1 MKLVS
6 QALSEKKLSVEQL
19 PSNLQSEIED
29 LRNMILKYNEACDE
43 YDALEEDE
51 RDLETERNLDS
62 MEDSIAEVE
71 KELADEI
78 KSLNAQPSGEQK
90 PTLNAQP
97 SGEQKPTEEKKEK
110 SSLGWLLLAG
120 VVGVVTL
127 GVVSLRNK

>member
-71 KELADEI
+71 KDLAFEI
-78 KSLNAQPSGEQK
+78 RSLNTQPSGEQK
-90 PTLNAQP
+90 STLQP

>member
-43 YDALEEDE
+43 YDALEESE
-51 RDLETERNLDS
+51 RDLETEKNLDS

-78 KSLNAQPSGEQK
+78 RSLNAQPSGQ
-90 PTLNAQP
+90 
-97 SGEQKPTEEKKEK
+97 QKPTEEKKEK

-127 GVVSLRNK
+127 GVVSLKNKW

>member
-43 YDALEEDE
+43 YDALEESE
-51 RDLETERNLDS
+51 RDLETEKNLDS

-78 KSLNAQPSGEQK
+78 KS
-90 PTLNAQP
+90 LNAQP

>member
-43 YDALEEDE
+43 YDALEESE
-51 RDLETERNLDS
+51 RDLETEKNLDS

-78 KSLNAQPSGEQK
+78 RSLNAQPSGEQK
-90 PTLNAQP
+90 
-97 SGEQKPTEEKKEK
+97 STEEKKEK

-120 VVGVVTL
+120 VVGVITL
-127 GVVSLRNK
+127 GVVSLKNK

>member
-43 YDALEEDE
+43 YDALEESE
-51 RDLETERNLDS
+51 RDLETEKNLDS

-71 KELADEI
+71 KDLADEI
-78 KSLNAQPSGEQK
+78 RS
-90 PTLNAQP
+90 LNAQP

>member
-43 YDALEEDE
+43 YDALEETE
-51 RDLETERNLDS
+51 RDLETEKNLDS

-78 KSLNAQPSGEQK
+78 KS
-90 PTLNAQP
+90 LNAQP

-127 GVVSLRNK
+127 GVVSLRNKW

>member
-43 YDALEEDE
+43 YDALEESE
-51 RDLETERNLDS
+51 RDLETEKNLDS

-78 KSLNAQPSGEQK
+78 RSLNAQPSGQ
-90 PTLNAQP
+90 
-97 SGEQKPTEEKKEK
+97 QKPTEEKKEK

-127 GVVSLRNK
+127 GVVSLKNK

>member
-71 KELADEI
+71 KDLAFEI
-78 KSLNAQPSGEQK
+78 RSLNTQPSGK
-90 PTLNAQP
+90 SLNAQP

>member
-43 YDALEEDE
+43 YDALEETE
-51 RDLETERNLDS
+51 RDLETEKNLDS

-78 KSLNAQPSGEQK
+78 KS
-90 PTLNAQP
+90 LNAQP

>member
-43 YDALEEDE
+43 YDALEESE
-51 RDLETERNLDS
+51 RDLETEKNLDS

-78 KSLNAQPSGEQK
+78 KSLNAK
-90 PTLNAQP
+90 P

>member
-51 RDLETERNLDS
+51 RDLETEKNLDS

-71 KELADEI
+71 KDLADEI
-78 KSLNAQPSGEQK
+78 RSLN
-90 PTLNAQP
+90 TQP
-97 SGEQKPTEEKKEK
+97 SGEQKPTEQKKEK

>member
-51 RDLETERNLDS
+51 RDLETEKNLDS

-78 KSLNAQPSGEQK
+78 RSLNTQ
-90 PTLNAQP
+90 T
-97 SGEQKPTEEKKEK
+97 SGEQKPTEQKKEK

>member
-43 YDALEEDE
+43 YDALEESE
-51 RDLETERNLDS
+51 RDLETEKNLDS

-78 KSLNAQPSGEQK
+78 KSLNAQP
-90 PTLNAQP
+90 N
-97 SGEQKPTEEKKEK
+97 GEQKPTEEKKEK

>member
-43 YDALEEDE
+43 YDALEESE
-51 RDLETERNLDS
+51 RDLETEKNLDS

-90 PTLNAQP
+90 PT
-97 SGEQKPTEEKKEK
+97 EEKKEK

-120 VVGVVTL
+120 VVGVITL
-127 GVVSLRNK
+127 GVVSLKNK